1 MPVEAISA
9 VGAGGVDA
17 IGGADAISGAGWVGP
32 EFSIEAP
39 QGVTDAP
46 AGAGAGEGFGSVLAD
61 QIGALQGTQ
70 DHAAAQS
77 QALAAGTAEDVSS
90 VVMAVERA
98 QLSMQLASQ
107 LRTKATEA
115 YQEIF
120 RTQV

>member
-1 MPVEAISA
+1 MPVEAITA
-9 VGAGGVDA
+9 VGGID
-17 IGGADAISGAGWVGP
+17 P
-32 EFSIEAP
+32 EFAIEAP
-39 QGVTDAP
+39 QGFTMDGAAEAP
-46 AGAGAGEGFGSVLAD
+46 SSTGGEGFGSMLAD
-61 QIGALQGTQ
+61 QVGALQGTQ
-70 DHAAAQS
+70 DQAAAAS